1 MVQKTDLNVS
11 PYYDDFDETDN
22 FHRTL
27 FRPGFAIQARE
38 LTQLQSVLQGQ
49 IEKHGS
55 HIFREGAVVIPGATN
70 LNTSYYSLKLAS
82 LFASETVD
90 PSQYFNSTTPVT
102 ITGETTG
109 VTAVVVGFDAATT
122 TEQPTLYVRYV
133 NSGTNNET
141 AFFADGENISADA
154 GITHTTSY
162 SSGVASATTFT
173 STFSATAG
181 SSQAELASATGPAS
195 RIGSAVHIQAGVY
208 YIRGFFVNCSE
219 ETLVLD
225 KYDRTP
231 SYRVG
236 FTVTET
242 LVTPESDTTLLDNA
256 TGSSNFAA
264 KGAHRLKISLSLAKL
279 ARGSTADSNFVELMD
294 IKDGIVQSQ
303 VRFTEYN
310 VLEETLARRTFDE
323 SGDYTVRP
331 FQFQVRESVDTS
343 VQNEDFVG
351 AFTAGETTDD
361 GNTADS
367 SLLGFQVSPGKAFV
381 RGFEIEKIAPTI
393 KDINKAR
400 DFNTVN
406 AGVSTFDVGNF
417 ALITN
422 VYGTP
427 DVTFISG
434 ETTAFK
440 EIQFFS
446 NKFTTRGTKNG
457 NLVGV
462 ARARTIQYHS
472 GTAGSS
478 SSNNTSQY
486 KLFMFDIQPF
496 TKLTLSGTPSPTLL
510 ANHSTGGV
518 QIKGVTSGA
527 TGFVFDEGTSQNVIN
542 LTNVVGEFSAGEKI
556 TASDSAE
563 TDDILEDSSNADL
576 TISTVDRF
584 QFSDFRS
591 VFMEDTDS
599 GQNFTADFVLESAS
613 GEIGTILLETGT
625 GETEGAQIQL
635 ETGTPDSTQ
644 GTDVI
649 ELETRS
655 VARLK
660 DTQKNRAL
668 FKLPKQVIKTLL
680 TTDNAGATDTQYTVR
695 RQFVGTTNASGVVT
709 FNAGSNETFVTFA
722 EKDFTLSI
730 LSAGDGTGAQGDI
743 VSLSGKLSGTGS
755 GALTVTDNTILGDSA
770 KVKLTATILKTSVTQ
785 KTKTTNLMKQLKVL
799 LTDDD
804 GAFGIRSTDR
814 TISLGRA
821 DVFNLVAV
829 FDSQSSSDAVAP
841 TLTVTGVSGTFTRGE
856 IITGGSTGATAR
868 IINTT
873 SPFSFVS
880 KKGVFTV
887 GETITGQSS
896 SATGTISAKTL
907 GDDVITSRFE
917 LDTGMRDNY
926 YDIAR
931 IVRKPGR
938 SAPTGRLLVI
948 YDYFEHGSGDVMTV
962 DSFSDIAKQMEY
974 EDIPIYSATRVDP
987 DAPKPSGVFP
997 LTDVF
1002 DFRPRVADIAG
1013 TSSTLETVDQVT
1025 GSSFNFESRTYSGTG
1040 SSTVDPCQPG
1050 CFLQADFEYFLPKR
1064 AVVSIT
1070 SSGTIIV
1077 NEGVG
1082 AEEPLLPKSPD
1093 NAMKLAELFLPAYTF
1108 KPTDV
1113 QVRREKNQRFTM
1125 RDIGKLEKRLD
1136 NVEFFT
1142 ALNMLE
1148 RDAESFEVTDANGLN
1163 RFKAGFVVDNFSG
1176 HRVGDTVHKDYEVS
1190 IDMQKGHLRPK
1201 HTTKGNFLEENAST
1215 TTARTNAGYQKT
1227 GDLITLPYTETTEI
1241 TQPYAS
1247 RVEKVV
1253 PLLSH
1258 KWNGQIE
1265 LTPSSD
1271 EWFEVDVIPELVINV
1286 EGNFQA
1292 VLNANRNQL
1301 GTIWNSWETQWVGG
1315 EQTREVDQG
1324 DRRVITTSRNEG
1336 LTRTGIRTEVIER
1349 VDRESQGFKVL
1360 ERAVIPVV
1368 RSRSV
1373 SFVGNHF
1380 RPNTRVFA
1388 FFDKVDVNTH
1398 VTPASSSFSDVAT
1411 PIAGSKL
1418 ITDPSGKVEGTFLI
1432 PDPKVSGNLQFKTG
1446 EIQFRLTSSPNNLEG
1461 TAASVDTSSTDDALT
1476 DRLTTAGN
1484 AIYFAKGILETQQ
1497 ETIIATRNAE
1507 VSVRDVN
1514 ESTVISRVISQ
1525 RVQELGDGGDGD
1537 TCFVAGTLVRLS
1549 DGSDKKIEEVKIGDI
1564 LLGVDESHNTVVKFD
1579 HHPLNG
1585 RNLIGINGSGPFKT
1599 PEHPLMTKEGWKAY
1613 NSQDTIEQKPQIAHL
1628 MVNGNLEVG
1637 DEIKDINGNWVLV
1650 ESLEVFE
1657 NEEEQLVYNFC
1668 LDGNNTYY
1676 ADGLLAHNRDPLS
1689 QSFTVGGGPRG
1700 NDDGRFVTSI
1710 DVFFSAKD
1718 ATLPCQV
1725 EIRNMVNGYP
1735 GRKILPFG
1743 KKILYPSDINTS
1755 TDGSTA
1761 TTFTFDSPVF
1771 LQPDTEY
1778 CFVLFSHSPEY
1789 KVWISRMGENDI
1801 GDTRIISEQPHI
1813 GVLFKSSN
1821 NLTWNASQLE
1831 DLKFSLKVANFDT
1844 TAAGG
1849 TLTLVNSTLPT
1860 KTLDLNPI
1868 VMTGGSTTLQVKHFD
1883 HHMYS
1888 TSNNVTIS
1896 GVSSGITT
1904 TLSGAIN
1911 ADAATLTLADATN
1924 FDDTSGKFS
1933 RTAAN
1938 EYHIKIDD
1946 EIMKYT
1952 TVNSTTGVVTS
1963 LSRGQQGTTAATH
1976 ADGSTVEL
1984 FMIHKVP
1991 LYEINKTHTSIANIG
2006 IDSYTVTISTAPVTD
2021 GSTGVAE
2028 IGGST
2033 VTATENSII
2042 DYFRTEIANLVLPR
2056 TSISANIRPTT
2067 ATSPSGTQ
2075 TSFSTLSS
2083 NNART
2088 FPLNE
2093 NYKFDDPFMICS
2105 GINETNELSGLKSL
2119 FVDLNLKSTSSNVSP
2134 VIDLQRT
2141 SIFAIANRLDN
2152 IDSSADVFPT
2162 TDFVASTEPDGDS
2175 NTAIYLT
2182 KQVTLEN
2189 PATALKVLFGAH
2201 RPSTS
2206 EIKVMYKIL
2215 RTDDSS
2221 DFDDL
2226 GYRFFNT
2233 TGVDDNQ
2240 TPASAD
2246 ENDFKEYVYTAG
2258 VTDDG
2263 LGDPLEEFISF
2274 QIKII
2279 MQGTNCA
2286 EPPRI
2291 KELRALAL
2299 VT

>member
-1 MVQKTDLNVS
+1 M
-11 PYYDDFDETDN
+11 
-22 FHRTL
+22 
-27 FRPGFAIQARE
+27 
-38 LTQLQSVLQGQ
+38 
-49 IEKHGS
+49 
-55 HIFREGAVVIPGATN
+55 
-70 LNTSYYSLKLAS
+70 
-82 LFASETVD
+82 
-90 PSQYFNSTTPVT
+90 
-102 ITGETTG
+102 
-109 VTAVVVGFDAATT
+109 
-122 TEQPTLYVRYV
+122 
-133 NSGTNNET
+133 
-141 AFFADGENISADA
+141 
-154 GITHTTSY
+154 
-162 SSGVASATTFT
+162 
-173 STFSATAG
+173 
-181 SSQAELASATGPAS
+181 
-195 RIGSAVHIQAGVY
+195 
-208 YIRGFFVNCSE
+208 
-219 ETLVLD
+219 LD
-225 KYDRTP
+225 KYDSKP
-231 SYRVG
+231 SFRVG

-294 IKDGIVQSQ
+294 IKDGTIQSQ

-351 AFTAGETTDD
+351 AFAAGETTDD

-478 SSNNTSQY
+478 SSNSTSQY

-496 TKLTLSGTPSPTLL
+496 TKLTLSGIPSPTLL

-591 VFMEDTDS
+591 VFMEDTDT
-599 GQNFTADFVLESAS
+599 GQNFTADFVLETAS

-625 GETEGAQIQL
+625 GESEGAQIQL

-907 GDDVITSRFE
+907 GDDVITGRFE

-974 EDIPIYSATRVDP
+974 EDIPVYSATRVDP

-1064 AVVSIT
+1064 AIISLAP
-1070 SSGTIIV
+1070 SGRIIV

-1113 QVRREKNQRFTM
+1113 QVFREKNQRFTM
-1125 RDIGKLEKRLD
+1125 RDIGKLERRLD

-1148 RDAESFEVTDANGLN
+1148 RDAESFEVTDVNGLN

-1176 HRVGDTVHKDYEVS
+1176 HRIGDTGHKDYEVS

-1201 HTTKGNFLEENAST
+1201 HTTKGNFLEESAST

-1227 GDLITLPYTETTEI
+1227 GDLITLPFTESTEI
-1241 TQPYAS
+1241 SQPYAS

-1258 KWNGQIE
+1258 IWTGQID

-1271 EWFEVDVIPELVINV
+1271 EWFEVDVIPEIVINV

-1292 VLNANRNQL
+1292 VLDANRNQL
-1301 GTIWNSWETQWVGG
+1301 GTVWNAWETQWVGG
-1315 EQTREVDQG
+1315 NITTETMARG
-1324 DRRVITTSRNEG
+1324 ADRRFRRTITTSRNEG

-1360 ERAVIPVV
+1360 ERAVIPIV

-1373 SFVGNHF
+1373 GFVGNHF
-1380 RPNTRVFA
+1380 RPNTRVYA
-1388 FFDKVDVNTH
+1388 FFDKVDVNAH

-1446 EIQFRLTSSPNNLEG
+1446 EIQFRLTSSPKNLEG
-1461 TAASVDTSSTDDALT
+1461 TAASVDTNSTADVLT
-1476 DRLTTAGN
+1476 DRLSTAGN

-1507 VSVRDVN
+1507 VAVRNVN

-1525 RVQELGDGGDGD
+1525 QRSGPIGGDEVGDGGD
-1537 TCFVAGTLVRLS
+1537 
-1549 DGSDKKIEEVKIGDI
+1549 
-1564 LLGVDESHNTVVKFD
+1564 
-1579 HHPLNG
+1579 PL
-1585 RNLIGINGSGPFKT
+1585 
-1599 PEHPLMTKEGWKAY
+1599 A
-1613 NSQDTIEQKPQIAHL
+1613 
-1628 MVNGNLEVG
+1628 
-1637 DEIKDINGNWVLV
+1637 
-1650 ESLEVFE
+1650 
-1657 NEEEQLVYNFC
+1657 
-1668 LDGNNTYY
+1668 
-1676 ADGLLAHNRDPLS
+1676 
-1689 QSFTVGGGPRG
+1689 QSFNVGGGL
-1700 NDDGRFVTSI
+1700 DDVDGRFVTSI

-1725 EIRNMVNGYP
+1725 EIRNMINGYP

-1831 DLKFSLKVANFDT
+1831 DLKFNLKVANFDT

-1849 TLTLVNSTLPT
+1849 TLTLVNSTLPA

-1911 ADAATLTLADATN
+1911 ADATTLTLADVTN

-1976 ADGSTVEL
+1976 SDGSTVEL

-2006 IDSYTVTISTAPVTD
+2006 IDSYTVTLSTTPVTD

-2093 NYKFDDPFMICS
+2093 NYKFDDPFMVCS

-2206 EIKVMYKIL
+2206 EIKLMYKIL

-2246 ENDFKEYVYTAG
+2246 ENDFKEYIYTAG